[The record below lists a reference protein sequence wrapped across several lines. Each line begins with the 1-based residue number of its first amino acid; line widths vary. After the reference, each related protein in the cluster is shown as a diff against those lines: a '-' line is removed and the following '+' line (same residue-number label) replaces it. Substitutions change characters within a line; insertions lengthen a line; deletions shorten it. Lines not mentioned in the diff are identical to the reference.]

1 MSDTAAIELL
11 KRAVQLDGEQK
22 YPDALT
28 CYSEAIRMLLKVVK
42 EIPMTEERKRTAY
55 QQKITECMD
64 RAEKL
69 KESIEQKKE
78 ACVPSNIT
86 LRCPNNY
93 VIVVRS
99 ASHGVAQISNTCS
112 Y

>member
-28 CYSEAIRMLLKVVK
+28 CYSEGIRMLLNVVK
-42 EIPMTEERKRTAY
+42 DIPSTEERKRTAY
-55 QQKITECMD
+55 REKITECID

-69 KESIEQKKE
+69 KDLIDQQKGI
-78 ACVPSNIT
+78 VTIT
-86 LRCPNNY
+86 FILRIKYN
-93 VIVVRS
+93 VS
-99 ASHGVAQISNTCS
+99 FCS
-112 Y
+112 SVL